1 MDLVEIKNDLK
12 KLNILIVED
21 GKDIIDIMNR
31 TFKMIVNDI
40 TLASDGNEALAAY
53 KKCKP
58 DLILTDLRMPHK
70 DGIEFI
76 NELRA
81 IDKDSPIIVIT
92 AFEDDLTK
100 EEKQLVNAIFP
111 KPINFM
117 ALVNKMNSLV

>member
-12 KLNILIVED
+12 KLDILIVED
-21 GKDIIDIMNR
+21 GKDIIDIMDR
-31 TFKMIVNDI
+31 TFKMIVKNI
-40 TLASDGNEALAAY
+40 TLAANGDEALAAY
-53 KKCKP
+53 KKNKP
-58 DLILTDLRMPHK
+58 DLILTDIRMPHK

-92 AFEDDLTK
+92 AFEDDLST
-100 EEKQLVNAIFP
+100 EEKQLVNAIFS

-117 ALVNKMNSLV
+117 ALVNKMNALV